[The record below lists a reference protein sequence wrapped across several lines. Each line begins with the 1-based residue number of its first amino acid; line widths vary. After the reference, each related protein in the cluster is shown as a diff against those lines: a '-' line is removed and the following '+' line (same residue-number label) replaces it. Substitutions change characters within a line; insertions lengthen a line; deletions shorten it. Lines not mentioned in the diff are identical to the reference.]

1 MLLYQFTHDAFS
13 FDVTGY
19 LGYNEL
25 RTEISMIRTVFRL
38 TYIGM
43 FILGLLFCFNSDDV
57 HSRSSNIQILEV
69 DGTIVPVVANY
80 IERGINDAVEQGST
94 VCIIKLNTPGGLLDA
109 TEDIVSNIMNAEVP
123 VVVYVSPTG
132 SWAASA
138 GTFITIS
145 GHIAA
150 MAPGT
155 TMGAATPV
163 SGDGSEIPEDMKRKV
178 TEFSSAFI
186 KSIAETR
193 GRNQEEAALA
203 VTEAKSFTASEALES
218 NLINFQAD
226 NMDDLL
232 RKINGRKVILAS
244 GREVI
249 IDTTGDVLIPNSM
262 NIAESFLHMVS
273 NPNVAYVLM
282 SLATIGLITEISN
295 PGLIFPGVAGGIS
308 LLIAFYSLGTLNA
321 YWAGILLI
329 ILAFGCFI
337 AEIFTP
343 TFGILTAGGLVSM
356 VIGSLVMFS
365 HNPPSLDINRGL
377 IAVVSIIVAAF
388 IILVIGAIV
397 RGQKRQ
403 VETGLEALLGRT
415 AIAQTRLNPRGSVLV
430 EGERWSAVTEDGAV
444 EPGEEVTVTRV
455 DGLKLTVMR
464 KKKEQED

>member
-1 MLLYQFTHDAFS
+1 
-13 FDVTGY
+13 
-19 LGYNEL
+19 
-25 RTEISMIRTVFRL
+25 MIRNIFRF

-43 FILGLLFCFNSDDV
+43 FVLGLIFCFFGGDV
-57 HSRSSNIQILEV
+57 HSRSSNIQVLEV

-80 IERGINDAVEQGST
+80 IDRGISEAEEQGST

-109 TEDIVSNIMNAEVP
+109 TEDIVSHIMNAEVP
-123 VVVYVSPTG
+123 VVVYVAPTG

-145 GHIAA
+145 GHVAA

-155 TMGAATPV
+155 TIGAATPV
-163 SGDGSEIPEDMKRKV
+163 SGDGSEIPEEMQRKV

-193 GRNQEEAALA
+193 GRNQDEAALA

-218 NLINFQAD
+218 NLIDFQAD
-226 NMDDLL
+226 NMEDLL
-232 RKINGRKVILAS
+232 KKLNGRKVTLAS
-244 GREVI
+244 GREVV
-249 IDTTGDVLIPNSM
+249 IDTTGDVIIPNGM

-295 PGLIFPGVAGGIS
+295 PGMIFPGVAGGIS

-329 ILAFGCFI
+329 LLAFGCFI

-365 HNPPSLDINRGL
+365 HNPPSLDISRGL
-377 IAVVSIIVAAF
+377 IAIVSVVIAAF
-388 IILVIGAIV
+388 IILVVGAIV

-415 AIAQTRLNPRGSVLV
+415 AIAQTKLNPRGSVLV
-430 EGERWSAVTEDGAV
+430 EGEHWSAVSDDGVV
-444 EPGEEVTVTRV
+444 ERGEEVTVTRV
-455 DGLKLTVMR
+455 DGLKLIVR
-464 KKKEQED
+464 KK